1 MPNYRLDIA
10 YDGSGFYGYAK
21 QPNVRTVQ
29 GALEDALSPH
39 TGDAVTY
46 VAGRTDKGVHASS
59 QVVSFVCTD
68 LDTARVLRSLN
79 KQLGPEIAARSLTI
93 VDEKFHARFSATGRA
108 YRYQILNAPVHDP
121 LSARTMWTV
130 TRPLDVGLMNQA
142 VAQFVGEH
150 DFAALCRK
158 FEDKSTTRTVV
169 WARWR
174 RKTDRLDLSIGAHA
188 FCHQMVR
195 SIVALC
201 VEVGLGDR
209 AAEEISGIISGKDR
223 DIVKGVLAP
232 PNGLALVA
240 VAYDREPIPRPKWA
254 E

>member
-1 MPNYRLDIA
+1 VPNHRLDIA
-10 YDGSGFYGYAK
+10 YDGSGFFGYAK

-29 GALEDALSPH
+29 GVLETALEPY
-39 TGDAVTY
+39 TGGAITY

-59 QVVSFVCTD
+59 QVVSFNCGE

-79 KQLGPEIAARSLTI
+79 KQLAPEIAAHTLAV

-108 YRYQILNAPVHDP
+108 YRYRIRNASVHDP
-121 LSARTMWTV
+121 LTAHTMWTV
-130 TRPLDVGLMNQA
+130 TRHLDVDLMNRA

-158 FEDKSTTRTVV
+158 FEDKSMTRTVV
-169 WARWR
+169 WAQWR
-174 RKTDRLDLSIGAHA
+174 RKGDRLDLSIGAHA

-195 SIVALC
+195 SVVALC

-209 AAEEISGIISGKDR
+209 DPEDITPIIAGKDR
-223 DIVKGVLAP
+223 GTIKGVLAP
-232 PNGLALVA
+232 PRGLSLVA
-240 VAYDREPIPRPKWA
+240 VAYDHDPVPRPGWA